1 MYGRGVVTL
10 GKQES
15 EEPEALDPDAVES
28 DANREYAAVE

>member
-10 GKQES
+10 GKQS